1 MGKNAGHTSDGLVD
15 FGVVVLAV
23 HNEMIYEGKQ
33 FRKPDMTTVGFDTGV
48 DILLFQQRQKLFQ
61 SLKLQGHFTTGESDT
76 ATVKKH
82 HAAGANLLRNIPDI
96 QGFSTGKVQA
106 FRIGTPGT
114 PKIAALQMVHQPIA
128 RTVLGIVESFLKNA
142 DLHRITSFA
151 AIISIIVKFVNFIDK
166 SNGGFYNNR

>member
-96 QGFSTGKVQA
+96 QGFSAGKVQA
-106 FRIGTPGT
+106 FRIGAPGT
-114 PKIAALQMVHQPIA
+114 PKVASLQMVHQPVTGTILRIIEA
-128 RTVLGIVESFLKNA
+128 FLENA
-142 DLHRITSFA
+142 DLHCVTSFA
-151 AIISIIVKFVNFIDK
+151 AIIPIIVKIVNFIDK
-166 SNGGFYNNR
+166 SNG